1 MFNENDTNVCV
12 SWLTRLLTENPAT
25 PLLNPGAHNG
35 SVIAYDAAAGVFWV
49 M

>member
-1 MFNENDTNVCV
+1 MFNENDTNVYV
-12 SWLTRLLTENPAT
+12 SWLIGLLTENLAT

-35 SVIAYDAAAGVFWV
+35 NVIAYDAAAGVFWV